1 MSCHLGGR
9 IARLFHSPVACHL
22 QTERVTTH
30 HQQDGQVQQRLNE
43 LSELAEACRDAF
55 LSTAEATHWRP
66 ADRSPAAKL
75 AVDLEPFDPA
85 SFTLIS
91 EVVVT
96 YLEIAAGHLG
106 GIAALYRSGQAM
118 FPPLPL
124 ARSVLELTAHV
135 MWVLGKPPVAAEEVL
150 ARAYL
155 EEFTSRETA
164 KQAAGCMGPKTSES
178 HQRAKREWAEFRD
191 RVIAVFPE
199 TDANELGKG
208 PVGRTIGG
216 QVFPR
221 PEDCVEAMFEQLH
234 AAVGG
239 ITMRQAS
246 GVYGFLCAGTHPSLF
261 QTRAMR
267 RYVDHGDHLGT
278 ILSVDVSHLERLLA
292 ITVAA
297 YYNALSYTLGFYG
310 MERAAHDE
318 LTRKFDEVLP
328 GTLSD

>member
-1 MSCHLGGR
+1 M
-9 IARLFHSPVACHL
+9 VAHP
-22 QTERVTTH
+22 E
-30 HQQDGQVQQRLNE
+30 QDEQVQHRLNE
-43 LSELAEACRDAF
+43 LAELAEACRDAF
-55 LSTAEATHWRP
+55 LSTAETSHWQP
-66 ADRSPAAKL
+66 VNRSPAAKL
-75 AVDLEPFDPA
+75 TVDLEQLDPA
-85 SFTLIS
+85 GFILVS

-135 MWVLGKPPVAAEEVL
+135 MWVLGMPPLTARDIL

-164 KQAAGCMGPKTSES
+164 KQAAGRMAPKTSES
-178 HQRAKREWAEFRD
+178 HQRAKREWVEFRD

-199 TDANELGKG
+199 TDANQLGGG
-208 PVGRTIGG
+208 PVGRAIAG
-216 QVFPR
+216 QEFPR
-221 PEDCVEAMFEQLH
+221 PEDCVEEMFDQLH

-239 ITMRQAS
+239 ITMRQAA

-278 ILSVDVSHLERLLA
+278 ILSIDVGHLERLLA

-297 YYNALSYTLGFYG
+297 YYNALSYTLDFYG
-310 MERAAHDE
+310 MDRAAHDQ
-318 LTRKFDEVLP
+318 LTRKIEEIMP
-328 GTLSD
+328 GMPA